1 MFQGGLAICAIA
13 AAVVI
18 ADVRCAEPG
27 LLGRALAVRPLRYI
41 GRISYGLYLWHW
53 PVIVEVTSARIHVS
67 GLALTAVRI
76 AITLVISILSFQLI
90 EQPIRRG
97 FSRMPVKWPRI
108 ALAPAAMAATA
119 VVVLVATVPPAVAT
133 ATAGRVVSTASTVA
147 GAGGVVGGPIDLGR
161 KVTPSHPLRIL
172 LLGDSVMLTEAPAI
186 EALFDSTKE
195 VVVDDR
201 SEWGFGLS
209 RVPNWPTAIPQ
220 WIAQARP
227 DVVVGMWS
235 WDNSLFA
242 AHPIAY
248 RTELVRFI
256 RLVLQ
261 PGDGVKALVFQQFP
275 APGPDRVLTDNSPDY
290 DARVSALISGFD
302 SLTDSLTR
310 QFPGQLLYVP
320 IGSAV
325 LLNGKFTTWLPPE
338 GQPDAPASSWI
349 RVRQVD
355 NVHFCPAGAARYAAA
370 LLADLTPMLKLG
382 KPSPDWSTGPWTDNH
397 LAYRFPNADV
407 CPDDHP

>member
-1 MFQGGLAICAIA
+1 
-13 AAVVI
+13 
-18 ADVRCAEPG
+18 
-27 LLGRALAVRPLRYI
+27 
-41 GRISYGLYLWHW
+41 
-53 PVIVEVTSARIHVS
+53 
-67 GLALTAVRI
+67 
-76 AITLVISILSFQLI
+76 
-90 EQPIRRG
+90 
-97 FSRMPVKWPRI
+97 
-108 ALAPAAMAATA
+108 
-119 VVVLVATVPPAVAT
+119 
-133 ATAGRVVSTASTVA
+133 
-147 GAGGVVGGPIDLGR
+147 
-161 KVTPSHPLRIL
+161 
-172 LLGDSVMLTEAPAI
+172 
-186 EALFDSTKE
+186 
-195 VVVDDR
+195 
-201 SEWGFGLS
+201 
-209 RVPNWPTAIPQ
+209 
-220 WIAQARP
+220 
-227 DVVVGMWS
+227 MWS